1 MAEVVVH
8 ERSDTQYQQNH
19 EPGLAEVTHNT
30 NKTMNLVL
38 LKTQSFQAQEVQTI
52 NQSPYEEVAVT
63 FSTKL
68 PESKMSLLSTK
79 QQNPSSTDSSDTEL
93 GEGRIDEE
101 SSSEE
106 EIDKDAFDKFGQSLN
121 GETRINHAGE
131 GTQSVHRD
139 TVEHS
144 GTLEVAEVASTGSDD
159 TVG

>member
-19 EPGLAEVTHNT
+19 EPGLAED
-30 NKTMNLVL
+30 
-38 LKTQSFQAQEVQTI
+38 TI
-52 NQSPYEEVAVT
+52 ISSTRGTDHNQSPYEEVAVT

-121 GETRINHAGE
+121 GETRINHAGSE
-131 GTQSVHRD
+131 ILWNIL
-139 TVEHS
+139 EHWKS
-144 GTLEVAEVASTGSDD
+144 VASRMTLLSEKIPMILLSSSHQDD
-159 TVG
+159 MTSCCSNV